1 MNFGRFVAASIAIIV
16 ALMHIQAARA
26 VMPSGCAG
34 YYLPRGSVRA
44 RIPDRSGH
52 NHDLAAVGN
61 FSPSPLGIQFRSG
74 ASSDHLLIPASLWKT
89 IKTVVVMATFNQG
102 SGYRAI
108 LGSEEFSL
116 LLDQNGVDFRTYRA
130 PNRMMT
136 HRTHVFSDGKET
148 PFSLGRSRII
158 TWVRSTAS
166 DPDQLWIDTRE
177 SRYEARAAARPDRSS
192 DVWIGAAP
200 GDGFGFGNTVY
211 AVALFTTRLSP
222 EAVRQAYESIRSDV
236 REAAAA
242 ANIFTGIQIN
252 CSGNSIMAGTTLP
265 RGPAAGIQSAGWD
278 IASLLRRK
286 FAGVEIFNSAVQGNT
301 TPAVDYVDSMPGA
314 SGSGG
319 PVPISADGAYDAL
332 CSRHISV
339 RWEGTNYLAVASAEQ
354 QIAAQ
359 ADDIRHRVEAGYEV
373 IALPVLNSAMF
384 LNPGSPL
391 SAKFRAANDDL
402 RKNWGLYGATLFHD
416 MNSRPEFQHPE
427 RPDFFW
433 DGYHP
438 NTRGQ
443 MILAEEIIRA
453 LEQVG
458 VSAN

>member
-1 MNFGRFVAASIAIIV
+1 MSFGRFMPVLMAIIV
-16 ALMHIQAARA
+16 ALIHVEAARA
-26 VMPSGCAG
+26 VMPSGCVG
-34 YYLPRGSVRA
+34 YYLPQGPVRA

-52 NHDLAAVGN
+52 NHDLAAIGS

-74 ASSDHLLIPASLWKT
+74 ATSDHLLIPASLWKT
-89 IKTVVVMATFNQG
+89 INTVVVMATFNQG

-108 LGSEEFSL
+108 LGSAGFSL
-116 LLDQNGVDFRTYRA
+116 MLDQNGVDFRTYRA
-130 PNRMMT
+130 PNGMMT

-158 TWVRSTAS
+158 TYLRSTAS
-166 DPDQLWIDTRE
+166 EPDQLWVDTRE
-177 SRYEARAAARPDRSS
+177 SRYEARSAGRPDRSS

-211 AVALFTTRLSP
+211 AIALFTTRLSP

-242 ANIFTGIQIN
+242 ANMFTGIQIN

-265 RGPAAGIQSAGWD
+265 RGPGAGIQSAGWD

-286 FAGVEIFNSAVQGNT
+286 FGGIEIFNSAVQGNT
-301 TPAVDYVDSMPGA
+301 TPGMDGVDSMPGA

-319 PVPISADGAYDAL
+319 PVPIAADGAYDAL

-339 RWEGTNYLAVASAEQ
+339 RWEGTNYLAAASAEQ

-359 ADDIRHRVEAGYEV
+359 ADDIRHRAEAGYEV
-373 IALPVLNSAMF
+373 IALPVLNTAMF
-384 LNPGSPL
+384 LDARSPL
-391 SAKFRAANDDL
+391 SAKFRAANGDL
-402 RKNWGLYGATLFHD
+402 QRNWRLYGATLFHD
-416 MNSRPEFQHPE
+416 INLRQEFQHPE

-443 MILAEEIIRA
+443 MVLADEIVKA
-453 LEQVG
+453 LAQVG
-458 VSAN
+458 VSDN